1 MASRARSAAEKGSG
15 RQPACSLQPAPGLQL
30 APQGQSR
37 WPGHPVQGTP
47 SSACFLLRRSPDA
60 CGSGNV
66 PKDKSSSTRI
76 HQRPPEVGAMECSVE
91 QQLPP
96 QWAPRSPPL
105 RQPPT
110 TLTALHSHVLAAWL
124 TRPLSNHRNYAED
137 GETEAG
143 RGPVPCPHAPGWL
156 AQIRIRVEAACRCV
170 PAAR

>member
-1 MASRARSAAEKGSG
+1 MSADGGVSGQERGREKGSG

-47 SSACFLLRRSPDA
+47 SSACFLLGRSPDA

-124 TRPLSNHRNYAED
+124 TRPLSIIIITLKMGKRKQAEVLFLVHMHL
-137 GETEAG
+137 AG
-143 RGPVPCPHAPGWL
+143 
-156 AQIRIRVEAACRCV
+156 
-170 PAAR
+170 